1 MTPWACRISFLSL
14 FSLLGTWCSLWLLG
28 SLPCCFVI
36 FSVVDSQILPAVVI
50 MGVLH
55 CSYLVFFLT
64 IVWCSLLFSC
74 ALRCS
79 LLLECPLMLL
89 GIFHCCCWVLSFVV
103 VQPLLLSLIAQWS
116 PLLLNIWYFSLASE
130 PCLLTH
136 VKYLFCDFI
145 HHNVGNVF
153 GFIHHY
159 IIIVEITKFVSNM
172 LRPIALGK
180 SMFYN
185 FGCCLVLFLLLL
197 TSALYCY

>member
-1 MTPWACRISFLSL
+1 MGLSEQTSKFWKFQSLLTPWACRISFLSL

-103 VQPLLLSLIAQWS
+103 VHPLLLSLIAQWS
-116 PLLLNIWYFSLASE
+116 PLLLNMIFFVGIWTLSPNTCE
-130 PCLLTH
+130 
-136 VKYLFCDFI
+136 VFI
-145 HHNVGNVF
+145 LWFHP
-153 GFIHHY
+153 
-159 IIIVEITKFVSNM
+159 S
-172 LRPIALGK
+172 
-180 SMFYN
+180 
-185 FGCCLVLFLLLL
+185 
-197 TSALYCY
+197 